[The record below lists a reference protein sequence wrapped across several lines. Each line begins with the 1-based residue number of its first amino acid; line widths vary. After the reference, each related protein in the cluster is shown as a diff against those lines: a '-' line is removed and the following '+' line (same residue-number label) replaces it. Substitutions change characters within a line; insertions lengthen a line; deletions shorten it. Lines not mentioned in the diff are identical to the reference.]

1 MSQRVLD
8 DLAANAP
15 AAATAGVRSGG
26 GGGGG
31 GKSAARFEPKMRT
44 ASNTVDVRGEYV
56 HDATRTLSS
65 FLDRQLAAGRSYS
78 CVATTRREPQQPTR
92 HAAPPSLSSSSSSY
106 KAAAAA
112 AAAAA
117 SFASTIAIGRIPI
130 VGIVVI
136 TLRRRALCPLGL
148 LLLLP
153 SMSGLPLTRLTG
165 VTAFL
170 AQQ

>member
-15 AAATAGVRSGG
+15 AAATAGARSG

-31 GKSAARFEPKMRT
+31 GKSAASFEPKMRT

-78 CVATTRREPQQPTR
+78 CVAATRREPQQPTR
-92 HAAPPSLSSSSSSY
+92 HAAPPSPSSSSSS
-106 KAAAAA
+106 
-112 AAAAA
+112 
-117 SFASTIAIGRIPI
+117 
-130 VGIVVI
+130 
-136 TLRRRALCPLGL
+136 
-148 LLLLP
+148 
-153 SMSGLPLTRLTG
+153 
-165 VTAFL
+165 
-170 AQQ
+170 